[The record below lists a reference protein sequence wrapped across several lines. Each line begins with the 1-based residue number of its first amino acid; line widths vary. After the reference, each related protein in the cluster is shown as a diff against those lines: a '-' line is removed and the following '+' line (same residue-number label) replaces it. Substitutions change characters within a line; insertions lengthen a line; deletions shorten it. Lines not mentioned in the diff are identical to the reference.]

1 MAEYEGAVP
10 GTEGQVRGMTPTC
23 RVAGASLE
31 VSLELP
37 GAGSG
42 VFLLGWTLGVGE
54 GAEPP
59 QSAGALVPCLSL

>member
-1 MAEYEGAVP
+1 M
-10 GTEGQVRGMTPTC
+10 RGVTPTC

-42 VFLLGWTLGVGE
+42 VFRLGWALGAGE

-59 QSAGALVPCLSL
+59 WSAGALVPCLSL